1 MDSSSHAVDSGFQ
14 VLNSGFQS
22 SVGSRFQRPGF
33 PTPQAKIFRTPNST
47 SKSFSHFGILSYMGR
62 HRLIAGD
69 TFPNLWTTLFKAVTN
84 RPFPSSRRPLFQ
96 NEGRCSAFDMEIM
109 QAINNYWMSKFMIM
123 YLWQVID
130 LSQRPF
136 FIQLVPDIVSCTVII
151 LRE

>member
-1 MDSSSHAVDSGFQ
+1 
-14 VLNSGFQS
+14 
-22 SVGSRFQRPGF
+22 
-33 PTPQAKIFRTPNST
+33 
-47 SKSFSHFGILSYMGR
+47 
-62 HRLIAGD
+62 
-69 TFPNLWTTLFKAVTN
+69 
-84 RPFPSSRRPLFQ
+84 
-96 NEGRCSAFDMEIM
+96 MEIM